1 MRRPKLGLQL
11 SDTRGLQEGSPTDG
25 PDSPP
30 EADRQA
36 LDSLQGHQ
44 QGQLVLFF
52 LVSLITNSRQLLS
65 AGMSSDLGKW
75 LS

>member
-11 SDTRGLQEGSPTDG
+11 SDTRGLQEGSPTDR

-44 QGQLVLFF
+44 QGQLALFF
-52 LVSLITNSRQLLS
+52 LVSLITNSRQLVS
-65 AGMSSDLGKW
+65 AGTSSDLGKW